1 MKIDN
6 KTLVLVFD
14 EGWNIYFECYMIQ
27 CYNEKIFYQ
36 YLRELDTSEAR
47 EEYNRI
53 IIYDTNVMKK
63 HYENYSKMLADLKD
77 VCDKWNYKL
86 IVLKHHTDIEEY
98 FENY

>member
-1 MKIDN
+1 MKIDD

-27 CYNEKIFYQ
+27 CHNEQIFYQ

-63 HYENYSKMLADLKD
+63 HYENYSQMLANLED
-77 VCDKWNYKL
+77 VCNKWDYKL
-86 IVLKHHTDIEEY
+86 IMLEHHTDIEEY
-98 FENY
+98 LEK

>member
-1 MKIDN
+1 MKIDD
-6 KTLVLVFD
+6 KTLVITFD
-14 EGWNIYFECYMIQ
+14 KGWNFYFECYMVQ
-27 CYNEKIFYQ
+27 CPDEQTFYQ
-36 YLRELDTSEAR
+36 YLYQLNTSETR
-47 EEYNRI
+47 EVYNRI

-63 HYENYSKMLADLKD
+63 HYENYSKMLADLKG